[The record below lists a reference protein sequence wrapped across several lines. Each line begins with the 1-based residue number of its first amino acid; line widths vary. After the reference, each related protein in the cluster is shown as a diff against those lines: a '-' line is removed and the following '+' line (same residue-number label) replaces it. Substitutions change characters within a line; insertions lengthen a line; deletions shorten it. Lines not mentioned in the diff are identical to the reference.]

1 VDHWDILVFV
11 EILWI
16 CQVYK
21 IALRDAVSILFVET
35 KILYSGLNLIILRR
49 PTLLAMFFISV
60 TDIR

>member
-1 VDHWDILVFV
+1 VDHWDTLVFV

-35 KILYSGLNLIILRR
+35 KILYSGLNLIILVRLDALKRR
-49 PTLLAMFFISV
+49 RCFSLS
-60 TDIR
+60 